1 MLHPF
6 QVAASWVGE
15 IVGANGMGPP
25 TQPSVEVVGAVERGS
40 VSASIGIP
48 VGEEMPPNVL
58 GYGLCLTDEARCRK
72 GMRRLVE
79 TSDAALAPGEAAI
92 GLEKVSCP
100 FASRHRGPN
109 VVSLTID
116 QFDHFI
122 IERNPG

>member
-72 GMRRLVE
+72 GTRRLVE
-79 TSDAALAPGEAAI
+79 TSDAAI